1 MIVATTSTSTSTSTT
16 HSDSAT
22 CLAALAGLVSQ
33 CRGGAA
39 LATAATCIVVM
50 MSVLSRLAGGGGHLA
65 ELGRRQRMI
74 QQGASRLL
82 VLIVVLCIDERR
94 CGRSLLVHSGHG
106 RRIQRAQVAGDC
118 GGASSSSQSSSTGA
132 QFVHQAVCLD
142 SVLQV
147 RRGAA
152 RRCLGAVVHAERQR
166 ESQGVDSTN

>member
-1 MIVATTSTSTSTSTT
+1 MIVATPSTTSST

-82 VLIVVLCIDERR
+82 VLIVVLCIDERG

-118 GGASSSSQSSSTGA
+118 GGASASTGA
-132 QFVHQAVCLD
+132 QFVHQAVRLD

-152 RRCLGAVVHAERQR
+152 RRCLGAVVHAARQR
-166 ESQGVDSTN
+166 EREIEKETGE